1 MLSFSPRDALDEI
14 WDLTESVSEGF
25 PTYSS
30 DQGYTVFRIFLHF
43 WAHYCS
49 VNRSG
54 GGVVDNTLD
63 YQSRGSKID
72 PPLLRSF
79 G

>member
-1 MLSFSPRDALDEI
+1 M
-14 WDLTESVSEGF
+14 
-25 PTYSS
+25 SS
-30 DQGYTVFRIFLHF
+30 CIILNGL
-43 WAHYCS
+43 
-49 VNRSG
+49 RSG

-63 YQSRGSKID
+63 YQSRGRKID

>member
-1 MLSFSPRDALDEI
+1 MVPLSRRRIPESYQVSRLMVTTEI
-14 WDLTESVSEGF
+14 WYDSVVLTKDPGIIRGL
-25 PTYSS
+25 P
-30 DQGYTVFRIFLHF
+30 
-43 WAHYCS
+43 
-49 VNRSG
+49 RSG

-63 YQSRGSKID
+63 YQSRGRKID

>member
-1 MLSFSPRDALDEI
+1 MKGISALAVKFVDPVHQNIHFIYSF
-14 WDLTESVSEGF
+14 
-25 PTYSS
+25 YK
-30 DQGYTVFRIFLHF
+30 
-43 WAHYCS
+43 
-49 VNRSG
+49 RSG

-63 YQSRGSKID
+63 YQSRGRKID